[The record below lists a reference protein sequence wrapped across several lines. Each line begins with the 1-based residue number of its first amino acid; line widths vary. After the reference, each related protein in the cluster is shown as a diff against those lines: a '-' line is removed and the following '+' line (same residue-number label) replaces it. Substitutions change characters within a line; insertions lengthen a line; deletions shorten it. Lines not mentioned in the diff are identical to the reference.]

1 MGGIREFSIER
12 LEVSCNLLV
21 SLCDSKMS
29 KVWLNEESSNNLKAF
44 IYRGSFMDCVE
55 YLYGFIPNVFEEY
68 CKQFGLVVY
77 SRDGLRVGHL
87 DVMQSMYDSGILDLK
102 NFSLLKNIFK
112 ARGELI
118 HNTLID
124 KDVYYKKLS
133 WIVAQLVN
141 SDLPRLCRFILI
153 LSDKINESYA
163 KGIDNKLI
171 VRKRELMNGGRTV
184 VGNNSLNPRPLDK
197 IRPLDNTGSLNNPST
212 INTSGLDTS
221 AFSNSSGS
229 FKPSNVFS

>member
-29 KVWLNEESSNNLKAF
+29 KVWLDEGSSNNLKAF

-171 VRKRELMNGGRTV
+171 VKKRELMNGSNVGTV
-184 VGNNSLNPRPLDK
+184 TNRNSFNPRSLDKTSNLNPRQ
-197 IRPLDNTGSLNNPST
+197 LNNPS
-212 INTSGLDTS
+212 NLNPS
-221 AFSNSSGS
+221 AFSNSGGS